1 MAIRL
6 TRVGL
11 RGLAFAATT
20 LIAASAAGGQP
31 GVHDGLYLRL
41 GVGFGY
47 LVDFAT
53 SEEITV
59 LGVSDEISAALTG
72 VAGLGELAVGGA
84 VSPGLFLGGGV
95 YAHVMPSPE
104 ADDVEW
110 RDVQTDVEFDS
121 SSFWLLGPFV
131 DYYLDP
137 RGGLH
142 LQGSVGLAY
151 GVLGDGEAQDGLL
164 QNQTIDDMSGVG
176 LGLLVGVGHEWWV
189 GDAWSLGVL
198 GRFALGTFS
207 SESEAVPADVD
218 WSHLV
223 LAPGVLFT
231 ATLN

>member
-1 MAIRL
+1 MAMRL
-6 TRVGL
+6 ETAGL
-11 RGLAFAATT
+11 GALVFAATS
-20 LIAASAAGGQP
+20 LLAANAAGGQP

-41 GVGFGY
+41 GAGFGY
-47 LVDFAT
+47 LVDFAE
-53 SEEITV
+53 SEEIPL
-59 LGVSDEISAALTG
+59 LGDEVDTAVTG
-72 VAGLGELAVGGA
+72 VTGLGELAVGGA

-95 YAHVMPSPE
+95 YAHVVPSPE
-104 ADDVEW
+104 ADDVELAAFE
-110 RDVQTDVEFDS
+110 TDVEFDA
-121 SSFWLLGPFV
+121 SSFWMFGPFV

-142 LQGSVGLAY
+142 LQGTVGLTY

-164 QNQTIDDMSGVG
+164 RSQTIDDMSGVG

-189 GDAWSLGVL
+189 SDAWSLGVL
-198 GRFALGTFS
+198 GLFTLGTFS
-207 SESEAVPADVD
+207 SESEDDVD